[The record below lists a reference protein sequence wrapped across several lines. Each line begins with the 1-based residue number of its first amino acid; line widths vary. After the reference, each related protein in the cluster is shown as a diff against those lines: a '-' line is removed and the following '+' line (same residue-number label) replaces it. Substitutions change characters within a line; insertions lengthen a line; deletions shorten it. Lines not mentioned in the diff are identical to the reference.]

1 MTPIYAYQ
9 LMSCHIPISCNVSA
23 QHDALNECI
32 RLFTHLS
39 ELWPTGHPVVLIS
52 DSAARCPDWKVPAEK
67 TPNTFTSSTYDRGP
81 QCVRSI
87 RDSNGF
93 RDRIRHLPRN
103 RHSAAG
109 RPAAVRHKF
118 WRLTTNR
125 SALLSFLSYSHNM
138 HFRFK
143 RQLLFYAKPLDKP
156 VSRSFS

>member
-67 TPNTFTSSTYDRGP
+67 LRTPSP
-81 QCVRSI
+81 
-87 RDSNGF
+87 
-93 RDRIRHLPRN
+93 
-103 RHSAAG
+103 
-109 RPAAVRHKF
+109 
-118 WRLTTNR
+118 
-125 SALLSFLSYSHNM
+125 
-138 HFRFK
+138 
-143 RQLLFYAKPLDKP
+143 RQLMIAVLNASVPSAIRTAFATESDIFREIDIPQP
-156 VSRSFS
+156 VVRQPSVISSGA